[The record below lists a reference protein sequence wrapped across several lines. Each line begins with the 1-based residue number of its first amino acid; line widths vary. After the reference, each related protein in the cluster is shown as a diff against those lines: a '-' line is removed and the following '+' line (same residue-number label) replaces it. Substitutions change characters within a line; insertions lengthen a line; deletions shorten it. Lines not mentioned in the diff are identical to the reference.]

1 MEYVPQIVEI
11 LIPVLTAACGLAVGR
26 LNTMKKRDAEKDAAH
41 EAEMKAIKDGV
52 KGLLRKEIIDT
63 GMHYIGKGFIPPYGI
78 ETLKG
83 CYAPYIALGDGDP
96 AVAHIMSK
104 CEALE
109 IRSGSI

>member
-1 MEYVPQIVEI
+1 MELLQDVVSAFVP
-11 LIPVLTAACGLAVGR
+11 LLAAVAGWAAGR
-26 LNTMKKRDAEKDAAH
+26 LKEAKNKEAAKDAAH

-63 GMHYIGKGFIPPYGI
+63 GMHYINKGFIPPYGI

-83 CYAPYIALGDGDP
+83 CYGPYVKLGDGDP

>member
-1 MEYVPQIVEI
+1 MEYIPQIVEI

-26 LNTMKKRDAEKDAAH
+26 LNAMKKRDAAH

-63 GMHYIGKGFIPPYGI
+63 GMHYIGKGYIPPYGI

-83 CYAPYIALGDGDP
+83 CYAPYVKLGDGDP
-96 AVAHIMSK
+96 AVAHIMNK